1 MKKAFRMRCWHLLAL
16 TTLLA
21 SCDVGA
27 ITDAIDDSTRE
38 QITFSDRTFEV
49 DEGATSIGT
58 LEASVTGSGSVSFS
72 AASAVFSVSPGGRIT
87 LQGGQELDYEIND
100 HYEFDVTA
108 SASSADDVT
117 RRITVLVRNVDE
129 GEDDEVIIRG
139 DAARSSVI
147 EVGRGRLHLRRHS
160 GGIRHRC

>member
-1 MKKAFRMRCWHLLAL
+1 MKKAFRTRCWHLLAL

-72 AASAVFSVSPGGRIT
+72 AASAISQ
-87 LQGGQELDYEIND
+87 L
-100 HYEFDVTA
+100 
-108 SASSADDVT
+108 
-117 RRITVLVRNVDE
+117 
-129 GEDDEVIIRG
+129 
-139 DAARSSVI
+139 
-147 EVGRGRLHLRRHS
+147 
-160 GGIRHRC
+160 